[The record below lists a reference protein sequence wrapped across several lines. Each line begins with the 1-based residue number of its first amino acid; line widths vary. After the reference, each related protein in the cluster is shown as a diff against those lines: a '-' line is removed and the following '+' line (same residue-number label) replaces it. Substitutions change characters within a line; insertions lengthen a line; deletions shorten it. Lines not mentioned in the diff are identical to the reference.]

1 MHVRER
7 IRGAARL
14 RRYIGLNRR
23 RAAVLVIVLLVV
35 GPLPLSG
42 NVEVLVLN
50 AVGLAWVGLLLLRL
64 VGTGN
69 KNRTTTRRRTR

>member
-1 MHVRER
+1 M
-7 IRGAARL
+7 
-14 RRYIGLNRR
+14 
-23 RAAVLVIVLLVV
+23 LVVVLLVV

-50 AVGLAWVGLLLLRL
+50 AVGLAWVGLLLLRF